1 MCIVIDPPA
10 LIPMFKTADVE
21 HQKFSPV
28 RKWIVEGPG
37 KIIIGG
43 AQYRKELLDVI
54 SIIQFV
60 KELERRGKVIRKC
73 DAEVDRDVERIKR
86 IEPCKDFDDPHL
98 VALINLSGCK
108 LICIRDPRAHRFLR
122 NKKFYNNTKLRPRL
136 YTRAKNSN
144 LLCKDNIAPCCK

>member
-86 IEPCKDFDDPHL
+86 D
-98 VALINLSGCK
+98 
-108 LICIRDPRAHRFLR
+108 RAV
-122 NKKFYNNTKLRPRL
+122 
-136 YTRAKNSN
+136 
-144 LLCKDNIAPCCK
+144 